1 MNATTFLVCF
11 GIYIAAMML
20 IGLKASKHETGEA
33 YLMGSRGLSPLLVI
47 GTMLATQ
54 VGTGSSMGAA
64 GFGYT
69 EGWAGL
75 IYGIGGFLGIMC
87 VVWFFGNIR
96 KYNFTTMSEEIS
108 FYYGGNRII
117 KAVVSIIIFVASVGW
132 LGAHILGGSMY
143 LAWVTNLDLSVAKT
157 ITIFAFGIYVIAGG
171 YLAVVWT
178 DAVQAIILFFGF
190 IITAFYLIINLGGL
204 GEILSAMPEGTTSFL
219 GMESYG
225 ILPTISLIVS
235 LTIGGLSAP
244 SFRHR
249 IYSARDEKTA
259 MRGFTISAALY
270 IVFAAF
276 PVIIGMAA
284 HALNPELTN
293 SNFAIPYLAMNV
305 LPPVLGIVI
314 LIAGLSATMSSGDS
328 DAIAGVTI
336 LINDIVPIFFKKK
349 VPEEK
354 LVLVSRIATA
364 GTLAFAFIMAV
375 TAVDITNYISNMIST
390 TMTGLAVAS
399 VMGHKW
405 KRATWQGGI
414 AAMIAG
420 SVCSVVGGK
429 IEIVSNV
436 LGDSTLVALAG
447 AIFAGIVVSLL
458 TPKNTKTEE
467 EAMEEIIKTR
477 VV

>member
-1 MNATTFLVCF
+1 MNITLFLVCF
-11 GIYIAAMML
+11 AAYIGLMVL
-20 IGLKASKHETGEA
+20 IGIKTSKNETGEA
-33 YLMGSRGLSPLLVI
+33 YLMGSRGLPAFLVI

-69 EGWAGL
+69 QGWAGL

-87 VVWFFGNIR
+87 VIWFFGNIR
-96 KYNFTTMSEEIS
+96 EYNFTTMSEEIS
-108 FYYGGNRII
+108 FYFGANKII
-117 KAVVSIIIFVASVGW
+117 KAVVSVIIFIASVGW

-143 LAWVTNLDLSVAKT
+143 LAWITGLDLSIAKL
-157 ITIFAFGIYVIAGG
+157 ITILAFGIYVIAGG
-171 YLAVVWT
+171 YMAVVWT
-178 DAVQAIILFFGF
+178 DAIQAIILFFGF
-190 IITAFYLIINLGGL
+190 IIIAVYLIITSGGL
-204 GEILSAMPEGTTSFL
+204 GAITAAMPEGTTTFL
-219 GMESYG
+219 GIGSYG
-225 ILPTISLIVS
+225 ALPTISLIVS

-249 IYSARDEKTA
+249 IYSSKNQETA
-259 MRGFTISAALY
+259 KKGFWISAMLY

-284 HALNPELTN
+284 HMLNPDLEN
-293 SNFAIPYLAMNV
+293 SNFSIPYLAMNV
-305 LPPVLGIVI
+305 LPPALGLII
-314 LIAGLSATMSSGDS
+314 MIAGLSATMSSGDS

-336 LINDIVPIFFKKK
+336 LINDIIPAFTKKK

-354 LVLVSRIATA
+354 LVKVSRIATA
-364 GTLAFAFIMAV
+364 STLLLAFIMAV

-399 VMGHKW
+399 VFGRHW

-414 AAMIAG
+414 AAMAAG
-420 SVCSVVGGK
+420 SVCSIVGGK
-429 IEIVSNV
+429 IPAITNL

-447 AIFAGIVVSLL
+447 AVLACVIVSLL
-458 TPKNTKTEE
+458 TPENKVTEE
-467 EAMEEIIKTR
+467 EALELIKKDR
-477 VV
+477 IV